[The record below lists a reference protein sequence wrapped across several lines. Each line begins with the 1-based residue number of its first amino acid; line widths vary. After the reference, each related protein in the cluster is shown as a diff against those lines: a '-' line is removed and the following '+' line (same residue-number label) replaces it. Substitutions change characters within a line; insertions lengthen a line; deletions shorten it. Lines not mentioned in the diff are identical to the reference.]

1 MPCSTLIFWI
11 REKLREELNDV
22 QSDVFSLQQKLERA
36 ALKMVLEQRHDETQ
50 SSDTVTVGACCF

>member
-1 MPCSTLIFWI
+1 MIFWI

-22 QSDVFSLQQKLERA
+22 QSDAFSLQQKLERA

-50 SSDTVTVGACCF
+50 SSDTVTVRACCF